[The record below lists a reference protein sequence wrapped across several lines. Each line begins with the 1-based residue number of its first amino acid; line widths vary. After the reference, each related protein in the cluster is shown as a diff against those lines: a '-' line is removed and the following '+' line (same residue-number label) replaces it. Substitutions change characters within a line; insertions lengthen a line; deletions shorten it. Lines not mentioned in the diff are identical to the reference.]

1 MLRCLLALLVP
12 SLFFS
17 TWLIC
22 SANAQ
27 NGAALS
33 VDILIQE
40 VWGSP
45 TLDLPPGNQ
54 RPDLYAVIQLANQ
67 RLVTPTLT
75 IPRIN
80 HRIAPNWTLS
90 TPYTL
95 DPLRQN
101 HEVVADVRIFDADSD
116 ADDKVLL
123 TALYF
128 EPTLCQVRV
137 GEQQFTGQWT
147 NDRQTCTVPI
157 PQLTSERG
165 AIVLTLSARWNTP
178 E

>member
-1 MLRCLLALLVP
+1 MLRRLLLVLLP
-12 SLFFS
+12 GMTLS
-17 TWLIC
+17 TWLIH
-22 SANAQ
+22 SAGAQ
-27 NGAALS
+27 TGAPLS

-80 HRIAPNWTLS
+80 YRIAPNWTLS

-95 DPLRQN
+95 DPLRQT
-101 HEVVADVRIFDADSD
+101 HEIVADVRIFDADSD

-128 EPTLCQVRV
+128 EPTLCRVRV
-137 GEQQFTGQWT
+137 GEQQFAGQWE
-147 NDRQTCTVPI
+147 NNRQTCIVPV
-157 PQLTSERG
+157 PQLTSEMG
-165 AIVLTLSARWNTP
+165 AVVLTLTAQWNTP